1 MRRIFSIRL
10 PVVLLVALWIAPP
23 AAAAGFTGNFEGIA
37 AAAGMLLNLQEE
49 DGRVVGRL
57 SAADGRKYALNGE
70 RSSGSGK
77 DSAGKTNSAQGELRL
92 GGSAQAVAFFRI
104 EERPLGV
111 QFLFMPVRSDG
122 KPDMTTARDYSFLAQ
137 GVAVAAKSHFIAA
150 PSVDEHVDIL
160 RFIDEYRQ
168 WDPRDVAR
176 LYATLSNREQGL
188 IQLYDHASADILWR
202 VCSTTPPNE
211 VVSQAM
217 LDELLDRQRT
227 NCEALTPLVAKAQAG
242 GLFREFL
249 RRARFQFEIIRE
261 TALCNSGKSS
271 ASKCADVSALGA
283 PLIVHWR
290 DAESI
295 MRELAG
301 ISVAEDKAQPETVS
315 AATGAMTAYAAADT
329 APQAPKPAESA
340 PATPTLRASITD
352 VPSVM
357 RSAKALAREA
367 RRVTVWGRLGY
378 PLPLRDPRG

>member
-1 MRRIFSIRL
+1 MRRSFSIRL
-10 PVVLLVALWIAPP
+10 PIALLVALWIAPP
-23 AAAAGFTGNFEGIA
+23 AAAAGFTGNFQGIA
-37 AAAGMLLNLQEE
+37 AAAGMVLNLQEM

-70 RSSGSGK
+70 RASGADGN
-77 DSAGKTNSAQGELRL
+77 GKTSGAQGELRL
-92 GGSAQAVAFFRI
+92 GGSAQAVAFFRL
-104 EERPLGV
+104 EERPLGI

-122 KPDMTTARDYSFLAQ
+122 KPDMTMARDYSFLAQ

-150 PSVDEHVDIL
+150 PPANESVSIL

-202 VCSTTPPNE
+202 ICSTVPPNE

-227 NCEALTPLVAKAQAG
+227 SCEVLTPLVAKAQAG
-242 GLFREFL
+242 GLFPEFL

-261 TALCNSGKSS
+261 TALCNSGKS
-271 ASKCADVSALGA
+271 ATSKCADVSALGA

-290 DAESI
+290 DAASI

-301 ISVAEDKAQPETVS
+301 IAVTPDEPQPETVNV
-315 AATGAMTAYAAADT
+315 APGAMTPYAAAGAA
-329 APQAPKPAESA
+329 APQAPQPVASNLVTPPLRTSIAEV
-340 PATPTLRASITD
+340 PPT
-352 VPSVM
+352 M
-357 RSAKALAREA
+357 RPTKVTSREA
-367 RRVTVWGRLGY
+367 RKVTVWRRLGY